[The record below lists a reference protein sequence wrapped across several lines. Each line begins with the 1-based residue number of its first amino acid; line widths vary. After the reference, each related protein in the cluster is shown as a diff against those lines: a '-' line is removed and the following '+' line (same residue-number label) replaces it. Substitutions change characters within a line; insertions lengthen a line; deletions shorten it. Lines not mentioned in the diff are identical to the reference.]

1 MQAADIMTPDVICAG
16 PETPLAELVHLMLD
30 NRISAVPIVANGQLV
45 GIVSEGDLLRRAET
59 GTEPRPSRWLELMT
73 SSNRLAADYTRTH
86 GIRASEVMTR
96 DVVTVIDTTS
106 MADIAQLLAAKRIK
120 RVPVMRGDK
129 LVGIV
134 SRSNLLQAVASLARE
149 IPDPTADDDHIRN
162 RIIDALEKNTWCPFG
177 LSVTVRDGIVHLSGV
192 ITDARS
198 RQAAVVAAENV
209 TGVKTVH
216 DHLCWVDTMSGMY
229 LNSPEDENLAKA
241 S

>member
-59 GTEPRPSRWLELMT
+59 GTEPRPERWLELMT

-134 SRSNLLQAVASLARE
+134 SRRNLLYALASR
-149 IPDPTADDDHIRN
+149 
-162 RIIDALEKNTWCPFG
+162 
-177 LSVTVRDGIVHLSGV
+177 LSGPPGAADGQA
-192 ITDARS
+192 IRDAFYGELRKRRWADS
-198 RQAAVVAAENV
+198 PGSINAVVADGVVHLWGVAPDDERRQAMVVVAE
-209 TGVKTVH
+209 TIPGVRGVE
-216 DHLCWVDTMSGMY
+216 DHMDRPRVIDPMDRPNWP
-229 LNSPEDENLAKA
+229 SPARP
-241 S
+241 